1 MNLKINKIYNEMK
14 KLFLAL
20 SFTSLFTCFIAFD
33 EISIAYSQY
42 ILTFFNITISFGCF
56 LVFYELLKK
65 GSFKSKKESFR
76 FFKNDILILF
86 SYYPFWVFVISLSIS
101 SILLMANINKHY
113 LFLNILSLLISFSVI
128 LLVYFISLYSNL
140 LNKKVLVLNNIP
152 AFLNI
157 LLLIPP
163 IFKDKFTIAKIIF
176 DNSIFNTT
184 LDNVNYP
191 IIIIQS
197 ILLISAQIYYLNLK
211 KK

>member
-1 MNLKINKIYNEMK
+1 MK

-65 GSFKSKKESFR
+65 GSFKGKKESFR

>member
-1 MNLKINKIYNEMK
+1 MK